1 MIITSTPL
9 RISFF
14 GGGTDYPIWYK
25 EFGGSVL
32 STTINKCCYITCR
45 RLPPFFEYHSRISY
59 STVENVSRNSAIQHP
74 SVRGCLQFLGIDE
87 GVEIHHVA
95 DLPARTGLG
104 TSSAFTVGLLHALYA
119 LKNQMCDK
127 RALATEA
134 IHVEQDLL
142 GEAVGA
148 QDQVSAAYGG
158 FNRINFHHDGS
169 IHVKRMLPSSDRLAE
184 LEQHLALYFT
194 GFSRTASEIAQE
206 QLRMTPHKKQ
216 ELNTMLQFVDE
227 AEAIVANP
235 KRSLNEFGRLLNE
248 SWQIK
253 RTLTQKI
260 SNANIDE
267 IYEAGIDAG
276 ALGGKL
282 LGAGGGGF
290 MLFFVPP
297 ERREALRRTCS
308 QPSAGRGGPS
318 VSRPGGRLSTVRA
331 GGRRLNTSHRTHGT
345 DGTHAPNGRAADRR
359 PCRCD
364 DGPPDFIIRS
374 FFLTRAGRY
383 ESLFLGALPS
393 TVAFQPLLPRGAAAG
408 GPTTTTNSPRVS
420 APSP

>member
-14 GGGTDYPIWYK
+14 GGGTDYPVWYR

-32 STTINKCCYITCR
+32 STTIDKCCYITCR

-59 STVENVSRNSAIQHP
+59 STVENVSRNDAIQHP
-74 SVRGCLQFLGIDE
+74 SVRACLQYLGIDE

-119 LKNQMCDK
+119 LKSQMCDK
-127 RALATEA
+127 HALASEA
-134 IHVEQDLL
+134 IHIEQEMLA
-142 GEAVGA
+142 EAVGA

-158 FNRINFHHDGS
+158 FNRINFSKEGS
-169 IHVKRMLPSSDRLAE
+169 IEVKRILASQNRIAE

-194 GFSRTASEIAQE
+194 GFSRIASEIAQE
-206 QLRMTPHKKQ
+206 QLKVTPHKKN

-227 AEAIVANP
+227 AEAIVVNP
-235 KRSLNEFGRLLNE
+235 NRPLHEFGRLLHE
-248 SWQIK
+248 GWQIK
-253 RTLTQKI
+253 RSLTQKI
-260 SNANIDE
+260 SNSSIDE
-267 IYEAGIDAG
+267 IYQAGLDSG

-297 ERREALRRTCS
+297 ERREALRM
-308 QPSAGRGGPS
+308 
-318 VSRPGGRLSTVRA
+318 RLKKLLCVPFTFSSKGSDVVVYEPEERYD
-331 GGRRLNTSHRTHGT
+331 RSL
-345 DGTHAPNGRAADRR
+345 AAERE
-359 PCRCD
+359 
-364 DGPPDFIIRS
+364 FIYAQS
-374 FFLTRAGRY
+374 SY
-383 ESLFLGALPS
+383 
-393 TVAFQPLLPRGAAAG
+393 
-408 GPTTTTNSPRVS
+408 
-420 APSP
+420 

>member
-1 MIITSTPL
+1 MVITSTPL

-14 GGGTDYPIWYK
+14 GGGTDYPVWYR
-25 EFGGSVL
+25 EHGGSVL

-59 STVENVSRNSAIQHP
+59 SKVENVSRNDAIEHP
-74 SVRGCLQFLGIDE
+74 SVRACLKFLEIE
-87 GVEIHHVA
+87 QGVEIHHVA

-119 LKNQMCDK
+119 LKNRMCDK
-127 RALATEA
+127 RSLAVEA
-134 IHVEQDLL
+134 IHVERDLL

-158 FNRINFHHDGS
+158 FNRIYFHKDGAIDVRRILIS
-169 IHVKRMLPSSDRLAE
+169 QDRLAE

-206 QLRMTPHKKQ
+206 QLRVTPQKKQ
-216 ELNTMLQFVDE
+216 ELNTLLQFVDE
-227 AEAIVANP
+227 AEAIVTNP
-235 KRSLNEFGRLLNE
+235 NRSLREFGQLLHE
-248 SWQIK
+248 GWQIK

-260 SNANIDE
+260 SNADIDQ
-267 IYEAGIDAG
+267 IYKAGLEAG

-297 ERREALRRTCS
+297 ERREALRQRLKKLLCVPFS
-308 QPSAGRGGPS
+308 FSSKGSDVVVYEPEERYDQALSAERE
-318 VSRPGGRLSTVRA
+318 
-331 GGRRLNTSHRTHGT
+331 
-345 DGTHAPNGRAADRR
+345 
-359 PCRCD
+359 
-364 DGPPDFIIRS
+364 FIYAQR
-374 FFLTRAGRY
+374 
-383 ESLFLGALPS
+383 
-393 TVAFQPLLPRGAAAG
+393 
-408 GPTTTTNSPRVS
+408 
-420 APSP
+420 